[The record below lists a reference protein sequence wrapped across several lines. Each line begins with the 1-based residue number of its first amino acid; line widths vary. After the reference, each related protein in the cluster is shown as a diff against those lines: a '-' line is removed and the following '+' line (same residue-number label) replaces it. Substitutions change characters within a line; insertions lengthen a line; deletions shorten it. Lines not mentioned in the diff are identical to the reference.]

1 MKNLYLL
8 NITNTPVKQEV
19 PPLLGQNDNP
29 AAKKSNLFKI
39 NKNKKYVLQHKIED
53 NRIKK
58 HPDTFYS

>member
-1 MKNLYLL
+1 ML
-8 NITNTPVKQEV
+8 NFLADQIR
-19 PPLLGQNDNP
+19 
-29 AAKKSNLFKI
+29 NLFKI

>member
-1 MKNLYLL
+1 ML
-8 NITNTPVKQEV
+8 NH
-19 PPLLGQNDNP
+19 P

-53 NRIKK
+53 NRINK

>member
-1 MKNLYLL
+1 ML
-8 NITNTPVKQEV
+8 NH
-19 PPLLGQNDNP
+19 P

-58 HPDTFYS
+58 QSSCTLHIQG